1 MIDKIL
7 FRMELVEIKLSK
19 NDKTKRNEKK
29 N

>member
-7 FRMELVEIKLSK
+7 FRMELVVIKLSK